1 VLALGGILRA
11 ASALAPTGDEIGKSE
26 SEVCQDRYSI
36 AWNNFINDLFQDD

>member
-11 ASALAPTGDEIGKSE
+11 ASALAPTGAEIGKTD
-26 SEVCQDRYSI
+26 SEVCADRYSI